1 MSRGGRFLGAVGL
14 VVAGVLFI
22 APGLFGAE
30 PGAAQNTHQGLNG
43 TWECCGAGGASQQDF
58 VMNGNS
64 GTADFPGGGE
74 FATIS
79 DSDNNGQVSITTNY
93 TGSSYTATF
102 VGTLS
107 ADDDSMS
114 GTWTSNAGQSGTWS
128 ATRGS
133 AASTA
138 PILVTISLPRV
149 TFPVGSNVN
158 LTVTVTAGNQ
168 ALSNVSLGGGLTVGG
183 SFATA
188 AAASSSLIVSS
199 LAANSSQNFLFTLHG
214 QRDGGDFIS
223 VSVTATD
230 ASGPVSGSAQSKYQV
245 GTFSGL
251 PSGGTGSPAPAAA
264 PIASTLGT
272 PGEIFHSLGH
282 NVVNASITVAAILFI
297 TFPAN
302 IFNNTFSSNYGEIVL
317 ILAGWRRKLRRAFGL
332 KQKAPLTRNDE
343 APSHSLVPAGA
354 TPDTP
359 GQSSRRWFYGVLVL
373 GAILGGLLNP
383 HFGLNSQS
391 VASFGATMVAFAIG
405 AGLSWYIAKVFRNR
419 HHYPTHTYLKA
430 LPLGLGVAALCVI
443 ISRVSNFEPGYLYGV
458 VVSIAFVES
467 LEDRHNAHLTVIAT
481 FSTLIVALLAWFA
494 WVPVNHLALNHSGN
508 IPIAIVDDVL
518 GSIFVGGLVGTV
530 VGMMPLEFM
539 PGGTLLRW
547 RKDAWAI
554 VFFIA
559 LFLLI
564 EVELNPASGPTH
576 HGGAPIVTA
585 IVLFVGFGGSTWLM
599 RRYFAKRLAAKSA
612 TPALE
617 SATPALASATAA
629 LGPGPDVDPLI
640 NADSGDDDENS

>member
-1 MSRGGRFLGAVGL
+1 MSRGGRFFGAVGL
-14 VVAGVLFI
+14 VVVGVLFT
-22 APGLFGAE
+22 ALGVLGAAA
-30 PGAAQNTHQGLNG
+30 GAAQSTHQGLTG
-43 TWECCGAGGASQQDF
+43 TWDCCGAGGAATQVF

-64 GTADFPGGGE
+64 GTAYDSGGGA

-79 DSDNNGQVSITTNY
+79 DSDNNGQVKIVTTY
-93 TGSSYTATF
+93 TDSSYVATF

-107 ADDDSMS
+107 ANDDSMG
-114 GTWTSNAGQSGTWS
+114 GTWTSNAGQSGTWG
-128 ATRGS
+128 ALRGDAS
-133 AASTA
+133 STA
-138 PILVTISLPRV
+138 AMTVTLSLSRL
-149 TFPVGSNVN
+149 TFPVDSNVTA
-158 LTVTVTAGNQ
+158 TVTVTAGSET
-168 ALSNVSLGGGLTVGG
+168 LSNVSLGGGLVIAGGYATV
-183 SFATA
+183 A
-188 AAASSSLIVSS
+188 ADSSSLTASS
-199 LAANSSQNFLFTLHG
+199 LAADNSQNFTFTLHG
-214 QRDGGDFIS
+214 DRDGGDVIS
-223 VSVTATD
+223 VNVTATD
-230 ASGPVSGSAQSKYQV
+230 ATGAVSGSAESKYQV
-245 GTFSGL
+245 GTFSGF
-251 PSGGTGSPAPAAA
+251 PAGGTSGPAPAAA

-317 ILAGWRRKLRRAFGL
+317 ILAGWRRKLRKAFGL
-332 KQKAPLTRNDE
+332 KEKAPLTSRDE
-343 APSHSLVPAGA
+343 APSHSLVPVGA

-359 GQSSRRWFYGVLVL
+359 GQSSRAWFYGVLVL

-383 HFGLNSQS
+383 HFGFNSQS

-443 ISRVSNFEPGYLYGV
+443 VSRVSNFEPGYLYGV

-585 IVLFVGFGGSTWLM
+585 TVLFVGFGGSTWLM

>member
-1 MSRGGRFLGAVGL
+1 MSRGGRFFGAVGL
-14 VVAGVLFI
+14 VAMGLLFI
-22 APGLFGAE
+22 APGLLGAT
-30 PGAAQNTHQGLNG
+30 ASATQNTHQGLNG
-43 TWECCGAGGASQQDF
+43 TWDCCGGGGAAAQVF

-64 GTADFPGGGE
+64 GTAYGPGGGA

-79 DSDNNGQVSITTNY
+79 DSDNNGQVKIITSY
-93 TGSSYTATF
+93 TASSYVATF

-107 ADDDSMS
+107 ANDDSMG
-114 GTWTSNAGQSGTWS
+114 GTWTSNAGQSGTWG
-128 ATRGS
+128 AVRGS
-133 AASTA
+133 ASSNAAIT
-138 PILVTISLPRV
+138 VTLSLSQL
-149 TFPVGSNVN
+149 TFPVGANVTA
-158 LTVTVTAGNQ
+158 TVTVTAGSET
-168 ALSNVSLGGGLTVGG
+168 LSNVSLGSGLVVAGNYATVA
-183 SFATA
+183 SN
-188 AAASSSLIVSS
+188 SSSLTVSS
-199 LAANSSQNFLFTLHG
+199 LAADSSQKFTFTLHG
-214 QRDGGDFIS
+214 EHDGGDLIS
-223 VSVTATD
+223 VNVTATD
-230 ASGPVSGSAQSKYQV
+230 ASGTVSGSAESKYQV
-245 GTFSGL
+245 GTFSGF
-251 PSGGTGSPAPAAA
+251 PSGGTSGPAPAAA

-282 NVVNASITVAAILFI
+282 NVVNAGITVAAILFI

-302 IFNNTFSSNYGEIVL
+302 IFNNTFSSNYGEILL
-317 ILAGWRRKLRRAFGL
+317 ILGGWRRKVRKALGL
-332 KQKAPLTRNDE
+332 KDHPTPHRHHD
-343 APSHSLVPAGA
+343 APSHSLVPAGD

-359 GQSSRRWFYGVLVL
+359 GQSSRAWFYGVLVL
-373 GAILGGLLNP
+373 GSILGGLLNP
-383 HFGLNSQS
+383 HFGFNSQS

-405 AGLSWYIAKVFRNR
+405 AGLSWYIAKVFRTR

-508 IPIAIVDDVL
+508 IPIALVDDVL

-530 VGMMPLEFM
+530 VGMLPLEFM

-559 LFLLI
+559 LFLLV

-576 HGGAPIVTA
+576 HGGAPIVTVV
-585 IVLFVGFGGSTWLM
+585 VLFLGFGGSTWWM
-599 RRYFAKRLAAKSA
+599 RHYFAQRTAAKSA
-612 TPALE
+612 PPALT
-617 SATPALASATAA
+617 SATPVLSSATAA
-629 LGPGPDVDPLI
+629 IGPGVDVDPLLD
-640 NADSGDDDENS
+640 NESGDDDEYS